1 MDDVYTDRPKHAGT
15 YPKNYDSDVYLI
27 RDEDLFRL
35 LKKRYDHKWASY
47 KDRSKK
53 ISEGIFF
60 ETICL
65 LENLERQLGLVYDR
79 AYPTRDE
86 FFVAQEHGD
95 EQRLNQIIR
104 FYEEL
109 RVERDLIDCAR
120 PTHFFSKNVK
130 SYIAYLT
137 KYSDSPFWKKGGEW
151 KVETFPHEAI
161 FDFFEKY
168 LGSVHVGQTEPT
180 TLTVESV
187 VENQSELDEVDKQQI
202 PVELEKIKKT
212 DLAVVE
218 SFIDGEKIDVF
229 EKFEEG
235 KKQFNLFIAKHK
247 SLKVMC
253 LEITLTPQETTT
265 EKKWHALKKKRITL
279 QGCLRLLVE
288 RYGLLA
294 EYSRIEIGI
303 NASLVLQWVLLF
315 KGRAPLDSRMVRAT
329 IQQDLESQ
337 MNADEHWGT
346 EPFKVDI
353 RDLGHLIQ
361 SLDSRYKE
369 VMKARSGL
377 ARKAFEYWVLGYLYR
392 IDSFLK
398 PDLAQ
403 IADSF
408 YVDKHLEH
416 PVWLWSG
423 KRSSV
428 HNQEVNL
435 QRYQIEDDIET
446 IDNFIAL
453 DFSKESKQIW
463 KNNNLPKK
471 AKDDLKL
478 LALLYLQYKNK
489 LPIGCREQKKCVQL
503 LVSIEHFMRLIQ
515 HNPVQALIE
524 EYLPQS
530 QIEKSPLKCLSQ
542 QAKQYLVIGQ
552 QLNQLGLSLI
562 EQIRDLA
569 YVGWR
574 VRVFLRLFVENPW
587 SFQKSLSGVDNLKSY
602 LTRFKDVE
610 YYRAK
615 TLKGEPILFDIEKQ
629 EAVSVKRNQAKAKD
643 YLNKAI
649 KHDVFAFRMEFSY
662 QPNEAFT
669 PTENVTAF
677 NALLTD
683 FLKNLNR
690 TRKISGE
697 SLVAYV
703 GTRVFIDNVLNAD
716 ITMIFSAKN
725 LLDYDDQK
733 NKVHMVETSTKV
745 SEYWKFYISTKE
757 QKISKNKKA
766 SAATRPNYMNV
777 FKDGNLKAESCQLI
791 TSGNPSDILLIR
803 YHDSKTLGLF
813 KAEIADFY
821 SAHGLLCRWKFDV
834 LENLIPSEESDR
846 SKNMDQFLKGHV
858 VSDKRKQSK
867 PKQATTLV
875 QSKIEEAESVDEQ
888 HVDKKE
894 QVVSSDDLRFK
905 YIQQVLK
912 ALENSK
918 CDI

>member
-1 MDDVYTDRPKHAGT
+1 MYTDRPKHAGT
-15 YPKNYDSDVYLI
+15 YPKSYDSDVYLI

-137 KYSDSPFWKKGGEW
+137 KYPDSPFWKKGGEW

-168 LGSVHVGQTEPT
+168 LGGVHVGQTEPI
-180 TLTVESV
+180 TLIEESAVEK
-187 VENQSELDEVDKQQI
+187 QSELDEISQQQKLAESENI
-202 PVELEKIKKT
+202 KKIDPVAVELFADEM
-212 DLAVVE
+212 
-218 SFIDGEKIDVF
+218 KIDVF
-229 EKFEEG
+229 EKFEKG
-235 KKQFNLFIAKHK
+235 KNQFNQFLAKHK
-247 SLKVMC
+247 SLRVMC
-253 LEITLTPQETTT
+253 LEIKLTPQETTI
-265 EKKWHALKKKRITL
+265 KKMWVTLGKKRDGL
-279 QGCLRLLVE
+279 QGCFRLLAD

-294 EYSRIEIGI
+294 EYSRIEIGQ
-303 NASLVLQWVLLF
+303 NASLILQWVLLF
-315 KGRAPLDSRMVRAT
+315 KGHGSLDLRMVRAA
-329 IQQDLESQ
+329 IQQELELQ
-337 MNADEHWGT
+337 MNANDHWGT

-353 RDLGHLIQ
+353 RDLGRLFHLV
-361 SLDSRYKE
+361 DSKYKD
-369 VMKARSGL
+369 VIKARSKSE
-377 ARKAFEYWVLGYLYR
+377 RQAFEYWVLGYLYCV
-392 IDSFLK
+392 DYFLK
-398 PDLAQ
+398 PNLSC
-403 IADSF
+403 IADSP
-408 YVDKHLEH
+408 YVDRHDEH
-416 PVWLWSG
+416 SVSLGIIERPPVN
-423 KRSSV
+423 
-428 HNQEVNL
+428 NQSISHRQHQTKTE
-435 QRYQIEDDIET
+435 IER
-446 IDNFIAL
+446 IDNFIDL
-453 DFSKESKQIW
+453 DFSTESKKIW

-489 LPIGCREQKKCVQL
+489 LPIGWREQENCVQL

-515 HNPVQALIE
+515 HNPIQALIE

-629 EAVSVKRNQAKAKD
+629 EVVSVKRNQAKAKY

-875 QSKIEEAESVDEQ
+875 QSKIEEAESVDQQ

-894 QVVSSDDLRFK
+894 QVISSDDLRSKF
-905 YIQQVLK
+905 IQRVLD
-912 ALENSK
+912 AVESSK